1 MAKVKPDEIS
11 AILKEQISGFDTQSK
26 LEEQGTVLEVG
37 DGIARVF
44 GLTNVMSGELVEFEN
59 GTQAIAL
66 NLEED
71 NVGLVLMGASEKI
84 KEGDKVKRTGKV
96 ASLQVGE
103 GILGRVVNTLGV
115 PVDGKGAI
123 GE

>member
-26 LEEQGTVLEVG
+26 LRRTRNRIEVG

-44 GLTNVMSGELVEFEN
+44 GLTNVMSGELVEFE
-59 GTQAIAL
+59 TELRLSHL

-71 NVGLVLMGASEKI
+71 NVGLGTYGCFRKN
-84 KEGDKVKRTGKV
+84 
-96 ASLQVGE
+96 Q
-103 GILGRVVNTLGV
+103 GR
-115 PVDGKGAI
+115 
-123 GE
+123 